1 MGMFLS
7 VQLLSQA
14 AVLAVLAPMTRHSGN
29 RMQNYFVAAHNL
41 RLQEK

>member
-14 AVLAVLAPMTRHSGN
+14 AVFAVLDPMTRHARN
-29 RMQNYFVAAHNL
+29 RMQ
-41 RLQEK
+41 K